1 MKKRFFIIDGS
12 ALAYRSYFAF
22 INNPLR
28 DSKGEN
34 TSAVYGF
41 TSFLL
46 KILKEE
52 NPPYITV
59 CFDPPTPTFRHK
71 MYSAYKATREKI
83 PPDMKNQIPMIREV
97 TEALGIPLL
106 EVDEFEAD
114 DVMGT
119 LAKGAKEKGLEAILV
134 SSDKDFFQLVN
145 ESIKIYNPGRGGKG
159 EGIYGREEVIE
170 KYGVPPEKITDLF
183 GLIGDK
189 VDNVPGVKGV
199 GMKTAIQLLNSFG
212 SLEEVIQ
219 NAESIPQKNLKEKIL
234 TSVKMALL
242 SKNLVTIRT
251 DVPVDLDLDTYS
263 YTGGDENLLRKL
275 YKRLEFYAL
284 LKEME
289 GSTSIK
295 VDEKCIES
303 ESEVKSL
310 CRDLKKQKGFAI
322 AYHQGTLEDADIT
335 YLSFS
340 YDEGKSISISVKNS
354 MSASEIISL
363 LRPVLEDESIW
374 KVNDDFKSLFH
385 FLDQNTIP
393 KSSNHLPVKGS
404 LFDTSVASYLLNP
417 SKRNHSLAGQVYRI
431 FPLLTIGGSAGDKSS
446 ILVKLKGVMEEE
458 LEKDDMSDL
467 FWNIEMQ
474 LVPVLYKMERNGVL
488 IDQTFFKEKSEWL
501 SHEIQKI
508 EKEIFKMA
516 GGEFNIRS
524 PKQLRE
530 VLFEKLKLPKS
541 KRTKTGYSTA
551 VDVLEN
557 LSSHHELPRR
567 ILDYRELFKLKSTYV
582 DVLPQLIHPETRRVH
597 TTFDQTVAA
606 TGRLSSRDPNLQNV
620 PMRTELGREIRK
632 GFIAPDGWQILSA
645 DYSQIE
651 LRILGHLSGDETL
664 INAFQKG
671 EDFHTETASMV
682 FEVPIDEMTP
692 EVRNHAKAINYGI
705 VYGLSSYGLSQQL
718 DISIED
724 AASFIEAY
732 FSSYPM
738 IKAWIDQEVE
748 IARERGYTKT
758 LLNRRRYMPEIR
770 SRNKDEREFGE
781 RIAMNSPIQGTAAD
795 MIKVA
800 MIEVDREIQRR
811 NLKSKMILQIHDEL
825 VFEVPEDEIEEVSHL
840 AQDTMSKAL
849 SLNLPVVVDIGVGAN
864 WYEAH

>member
-22 INNPLR
+22 IKNPLR

-34 TSAVYGF
+34 TSAVFGF

-59 CFDPPTPTFRHK
+59 CFDTPTPTFRHK

-83 PPDMKNQIPMIREV
+83 PPDMKSQIPVIREV

-134 SSDKDFFQLVN
+134 SSDKDFYQLVN

-159 EGIYGREEVIE
+159 EGIYGRKEVIE
-170 KYGVPPEKITDLF
+170 KYGVPPERITDLF
-183 GLIGDK
+183 GLVGDK
-189 VDNVPGVKGV
+189 VDNVPGVPGV
-199 GMKTAIQLLNSFG
+199 GMKTAIQLLSSFG

-219 NAESIPQKNLKEKIL
+219 NAENIPQKKLKEKIL
-234 TSVKMALL
+234 TSVEMALL

-251 DVPVDLDLDTYS
+251 DVPVDLNLDTYN
-263 YTGGDENLLRKL
+263 YTGVDENLLREL
-275 YKRLEFYAL
+275 FKRLEFFAL

-289 GSTSIK
+289 GSTAIA
-295 VDEKCIES
+295 VDEKYIES
-303 ESEVKSL
+303 ESELKSL

-322 AYHQGTLEDADIT
+322 AYHQQIHDDVSIT

-340 YDEGKSISISVKNS
+340 FDEGKAVSIPIKDS
-354 MSASEIISL
+354 MTVSEILPL
-363 LRPVLEDESIW
+363 LRPVFEDENIW

-385 FLDQNTIP
+385 YLDQNKFPISH
-393 KSSNHLPVKGS
+393 KQLPVNGS

-417 SKRNHSLAGQVYRI
+417 SKRNHSLAGQVYRV
-431 FPLLTIGGSAGDKSS
+431 FPLLTIGDSAGDKSS
-446 ILVKLKGVMEEE
+446 ILVQLKGIMEKE
-458 LEKDDMSDL
+458 LERDDMSEL

-474 LVPVLYKMERNGVL
+474 LVSVLYRMERNGVL
-488 IDQTFFKEKSEWL
+488 IDQPFFKEKSEWL
-501 SHEIQKI
+501 SHEIQKV
-508 EKEIFKMA
+508 EKEIFQMA

-557 LSSHHELPRR
+557 LSSQHELPKK
-567 ILDYRELFKLKSTYV
+567 ILEYRELFKLKSTYV
-582 DVLPQLIHPETRRVH
+582 DVLPQLIHPETGRVH

-632 GFIAPDGWQILSA
+632 GFIAPVGWKILSA

-664 INAFQKG
+664 NNAFQKG
-671 EDFHTETASMV
+671 EDIHAETASMV
-682 FEVPIDEMTP
+682 FRVPLDEMTP
-692 EVRNHAKAINYGI
+692 EVRNRAKAINYGI

-724 AASFIEAY
+724 AARFIEAY
-732 FSSYPM
+732 FLTYPK
-738 IKAWIDQEVE
+738 IKAWIDREVE
-748 IARERGYTKT
+748 FARERGYTKT

-781 RIAMNSPIQGTAAD
+781 RVAMNSPIQGTAAD

-800 MIEVDREIQRR
+800 MIEVDREIRRR
-811 NLKSKMILQIHDEL
+811 NLESKMILQIHDEL
-825 VFEVPEDEIEEVSHL
+825 VFEVPEDEIEEVSLL
-840 AQDTMSKAL
+840 AKEAMSKAL
-849 SLNLPVVVDIGVGAN
+849 SLNLPVVVEMGVGAN

>member
-145 ESIKIYNPGRGGKG
+145 ESSKIYNPGRGGKG